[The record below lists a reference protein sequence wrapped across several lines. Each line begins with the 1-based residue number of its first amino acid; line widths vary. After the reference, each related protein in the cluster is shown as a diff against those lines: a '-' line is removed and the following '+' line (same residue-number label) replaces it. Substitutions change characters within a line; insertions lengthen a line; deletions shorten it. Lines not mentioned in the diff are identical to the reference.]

1 MSLLTH
7 FILLGVFS
15 LSLATVVS
23 AYRDDDMQ
31 RIRTGILRRSALFF
45 IAVITFA
52 LVAYLLSQ
60 TLLRPTS

>member
-1 MSLLTH
+1 MSLISH

-23 AYRDDDMQ
+23 AYRDDDLQ
-31 RIRTGILRRSALFF
+31 RIRKGILRRAALFF
-45 IAVITFA
+45 IAVAAFA

-60 TLLRPTS
+60 TLLRPTG